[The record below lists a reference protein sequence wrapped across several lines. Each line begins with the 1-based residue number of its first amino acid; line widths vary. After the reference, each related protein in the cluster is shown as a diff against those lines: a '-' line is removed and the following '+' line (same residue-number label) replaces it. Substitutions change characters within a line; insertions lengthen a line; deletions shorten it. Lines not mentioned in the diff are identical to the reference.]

1 LSGSTRARWQWRTRT
16 FPGSWPLASIH
27 GSPERRASPWDRRGS
42 STEADIVEEAED
54 MLDEAWAQRAVAE
67 NDADPDKTT
76 IPFDDYLASHGL
88 TGADLQS

>member
-1 LSGSTRARWQWRTRT
+1 M
-16 FPGSWPLASIH
+16 
-27 GSPERRASPWDRRGS
+27 
-42 STEADIVEEAED
+42 TEADIVEEAED